1 MTVRAPHPTPATQAT
16 GVVPS
21 SQDAGRPRHIDLVG
35 NCLAGL
41 ALLGMLAAVVAIPLS
56 GHLRQNDIRD
66 YQSRVTTALVSD
78 FGATPSPA
86 SRRDLPTRNADRSD
100 PVTLEVADKH
110 LLCSVETTTSA
121 SNLIVICA
129 GAELPKLHAH

>member
-1 MTVRAPHPTPATQAT
+1 MTPSAPHPTPTTQAT

-21 SQDAGRPRHIDLVG
+21 SQDAERAPDTDLIGMCVI
-35 NCLAGL
+35 LTVLGL
-41 ALLGMLAAVVAIPLS
+41 VVAACVTLPLS
-56 GHLRQNDIRD
+56 GYLRQNDIRD